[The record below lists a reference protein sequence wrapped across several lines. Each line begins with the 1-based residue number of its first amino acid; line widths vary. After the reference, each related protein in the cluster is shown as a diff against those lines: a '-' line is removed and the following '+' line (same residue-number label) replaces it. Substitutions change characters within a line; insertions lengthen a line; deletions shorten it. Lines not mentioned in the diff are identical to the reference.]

1 MNREPFLFTVDEV
14 VAATG
19 GRLVQTGSVAGF
31 AGVSIDSRTCLPGSL
46 FIAIEGEHH
55 DGHDFVP
62 EVIRRGAAGAM
73 VRKGAPPPPNP
84 ISGGHRIEVA
94 DTAAALGDLAA
105 FRRRACPAHIA
116 AVVGSNGKTSVKEM
130 AASILVQ
137 TRRTLKTEG
146 NYNNLIGLPLTLL
159 RLEPVHE
166 AAVVELGMNT
176 PGEIARL
183 AAIASPDVGC
193 ITNISEAHV
202 GGFGSVEAVAR
213 EKGEILSGLRPEG
226 TFVTNA
232 DDPRTAALCDRWPGR
247 TLTFG
252 SSPSARV
259 ALEEAREAGPE
270 GLDLRLRV
278 EGETLEVSL
287 HYLGAHNGTNA
298 AAAAAIGLA
307 MGTSLEAIHSGLEAA
322 RPLPGRLRPVRL
334 ARGGVCLDD
343 TYNANPASV
352 EAALRTLRRLAGEAP
367 CTAILGDML
376 ELGDRA
382 GELHEAIGRLAGRLG
397 VGRLIVLGEHASSM
411 AAGAR
416 AAGLGSD
423 RVVEC
428 LEPDECGAAIG
439 ELAGP
444 EQWILVKGSRAMG
457 MERFVELIKEKWGK

>member
-1 MNREPFLFTVDEV
+1 MKQDSIIFTVKEV
-14 VAATG
+14 VEATG
-19 GRLVQTGSVAGF
+19 GRLGQVGPAAGF
-31 AGVSIDSRTCLPGSL
+31 TGVSIDSRTCRSGSL
-46 FIAIEGEHH
+46 FIAIEGERHN
-55 DGHDFVP
+55 GHDFVG
-62 EVIRRGAAGAM
+62 EALGRGAAGVV
-73 VRKGAPPPPNP
+73 VRKGALPSPDPTP
-84 ISGGHRIEVA
+84 GTLWIEVA
-94 DTAAALGDLAA
+94 DTETALGDLAA

-202 GGFGSVEAVAR
+202 GGLGDLEAVAR
-213 EKGEILSGLRPEG
+213 EKGEVLSGLHPEG

-247 TLTFG
+247 TLLFG
-252 SSPSARV
+252 SGPSARV
-259 ALEEAREAGPE
+259 AIEEAREAGPE
-270 GLDLRLRV
+270 GLDLRLRI
-278 EGETLEVSL
+278 EGEILEVRL
-287 HYLGAHNGTNA
+287 HYLGAHNGANA

-307 MGTSLEAIHSGLEAA
+307 MGTSLEAIHNGLEAT

-382 GELHEAIGRLAGRLG
+382 GELHEEIGRLAGRLG
-397 VGRLIVLGEHASSM
+397 VGRLIALGEHASSM
-411 AAGAR
+411 ASGTR

-428 LEPDECGAAIG
+428 LEPEACAAAIG

-444 EQWILVKGSRAMG
+444 EQWILVKGSRSMG
-457 MERFVELIKEKWGK
+457 MERFVELIKEKWGR

>member
-14 VAATG
+14 VTATG
-19 GRLVQTGSVAGF
+19 GRLAQTGSVAGF

-46 FIAIEGEHH
+46 FVAIEGERH
-55 DGHDFVP
+55 DGHDFIP
-62 EVIRRGAAGAM
+62 EVIKRGAAGAV
-73 VRKGAPPPPNP
+73 VRKGALPSPGP
-84 ISGGHRIEVA
+84 ISGGYLIEVS
-94 DTAAALGDLAA
+94 DTTTALGDLAA
-105 FRRRACPAHIA
+105 FRRRTCRARLA
-116 AVVGSNGKTSVKEM
+116 AVVGSNGKTTVKEM
-130 AASILVQ
+130 AAAILGQ

-159 RLEPVHE
+159 RLEPGHE
-166 AAVVELGMNT
+166 AAVVELGMNR

-202 GGFGSVEAVAR
+202 GGLGSVEAVAR
-213 EKGEILSGLRPEG
+213 EKGEILSGIDPEG

-232 DDPRTAALCDRWPGR
+232 DDPRTAALVDRWPGR
-247 TLTFG
+247 TLLFG
-252 SSPSARV
+252 SGPSARV
-259 ALEEAREAGPE
+259 AVEEASEAGPE
-270 GLDLRLRV
+270 GLDLGLRI
-278 EGETLEVSL
+278 EGETVEVRL
-287 HYLGAHNGTNA
+287 HYLGAHNGANA

-307 MGTSLEAIHSGLEAA
+307 MGSSLEAIRNGLEAA
-322 RPLPGRLRPVRL
+322 RPLAGRLRPVHL

-382 GELHEAIGRLAGRLG
+382 GSLHEAIGRLAGRLG
-397 VGRLIVLGEHASSM
+397 VGRLIALGEHASSM

-423 RVVEC
+423 RVMEC
-428 LEPDECGAAIG
+428 LEPEEGAAAIG

-444 EQWILVKGSRAMG
+444 EQWILVKGSRSMR
-457 MERFVELIKEKWGK
+457 MERFVELIREKWGR